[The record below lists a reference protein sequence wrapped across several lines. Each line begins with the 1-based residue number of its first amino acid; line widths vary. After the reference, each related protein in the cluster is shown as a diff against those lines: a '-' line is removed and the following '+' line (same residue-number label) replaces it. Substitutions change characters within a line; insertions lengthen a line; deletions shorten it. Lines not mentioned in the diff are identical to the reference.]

1 MKKLILKCAL
11 LLFIVGSILYAGG
24 AAYKQT
30 NAYRNL
36 ERTDETEEYGG
47 MPERIGIA
55 VFGPSH
61 GRTDFKV
68 APEGAVMF
76 NFALNSQTSEY
87 DLRLMRQY
95 QDRIEPGALV
105 VLTFTYLSPY
115 WTDPEADFQSKQR
128 RYYRILDSENIVDVD
143 LSRYWT
149 GRLCPLLLLEPG
161 DIASAFLKPPPL
173 APTTDERIGHKRLS
187 PEDLPEERARIERAH
202 WNERIAPV
210 YPEVNPVMWDAYR
223 GILELCRERGWKAVL
238 VTPPYTG
245 DYNACFPAG
254 FYEDFLSRAA
264 ELSDAYGVPY
274 LDYSHDPAF
283 AESYDLYRDID
294 HLNLD
299 GAAVFNER
307 FFPDV
312 QALGLLGQAPR

>member
-1 MKKLILKCAL
+1 MKKLIWKCAL
-11 LLFIVGSILYAGG
+11 LLFTVGTILYLGG

-30 NAYRNL
+30 NTYRNL
-36 ERTDETEEYGG
+36 ERTAETEEYRE

-61 GRTDFKV
+61 GRAGFKT
-68 APEGAVMF
+68 APKGAVMF
-76 NFALNSQTSEY
+76 NFALNSQTPEY

-95 QDRIEPGALV
+95 R
-105 VLTFTYLSPY
+105 
-115 WTDPEADFQSKQR
+115 K
-128 RYYRILDSENIVDVD
+128 
-143 LSRYWT
+143 
-149 GRLCPLLLLEPG
+149 PG
-161 DIASAFLKPPPL
+161 DIVSAFLKPPPL
-173 APTTDERIGHKRLS
+173 TAATDERIGYKRLS
-187 PEDLPEERARIERAH
+187 PEDIPEERARIERDH
-202 WNERIAPV
+202 WNDRVAPA

-223 GILELCRERGWKAVL
+223 EILELCRERGWKAVL

-307 FFPDV
+307 FFSDV